1 MNKELK
7 ELFNERQILREA
19 ILQLSESLSNEW
31 VAEMTER
38 LKKVQQEIEDIIYDW
53 K

>member
-1 MNKELK
+1 MIQQELK

-31 VAEMTER
+31 VNEMTER
-38 LKKVQQEIEDIIYDW
+38 LKKVQQEIEDIIYDY
-53 K
+53 